1 MRDGDLARQE
11 QAAQEGN
18 EEAIVE
24 QDARH
29 AQQEEGFAGDPPTTV
44 EPAPKGTSTAKTFK
58 GPDGKRYMI
67 PDNDGA

>member
-1 MRDGDLARQE
+1 VRDDDLARQE

-18 EEAIVE
+18 EQAIAE

-29 AQQEEGFAGDPPTTV
+29 AEEGFAGDPPTTV
-44 EPAPKGTSTAKTFK
+44 EPAPEGTATAKTFK